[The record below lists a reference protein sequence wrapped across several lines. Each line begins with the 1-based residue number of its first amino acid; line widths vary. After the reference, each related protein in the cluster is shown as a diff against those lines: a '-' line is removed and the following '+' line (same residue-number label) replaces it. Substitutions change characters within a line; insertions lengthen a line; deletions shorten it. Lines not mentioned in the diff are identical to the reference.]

1 MYCFSGRSAGHNPA
15 KNPAKGGVHL
25 TALPDDL
32 TPAGFAKTNSNVV
45 KFRLETFNRGNGY
58 VGLEAV
64 KDKRWMERL
73 FIALDQAWKV
83 ATETSSSSIQHLWT
97 EEAGSTVLTIVG
109 KD

>member
-1 MYCFSGRSAGHNPA
+1 MFCFSGRSAGHNPA

-73 FIALDQAWKV
+73 FIALDQAWKNGRDGLLRRV
-83 ATETSSSSIQHLWT
+83 LARF
-97 EEAGSTVLTIVG
+97 STCGQKRPVQPF
-109 KD
+109 

>member
-1 MYCFSGRSAGHNPA
+1 MNMAANPTRPQLDGLIA
-15 KNPAKGGVHL
+15 TADDEAAHHMLWLDFQGGVHL
-25 TALPDDL
+25 TALPNDL

-73 FIALDQAWKV
+73 FIALDQAWKMD
-83 ATETSSSSIQHLWT
+83 ETGYCD
-97 EEAGSTVLTIVG
+97 EF
-109 KD
+109 